1 MQTWLDED
9 RCNQPLDEN
18 AHQETYDP
26 PMAKDERHR
35 IALGSCSAGIN
46 VRIFGSG
53 LAAGFEALKFQGQS
67 AIPVAVKR
75 SS

>member
-1 MQTWLDED
+1 
-9 RCNQPLDEN
+9 
-18 AHQETYDP
+18 
-26 PMAKDERHR
+26 MAKDERHR